1 MLMIIMKKV
10 IMAPGSRNSGL
21 DPDPDKSVKLVRNWA
36 LFCSSE
42 NFESNPKKLNIS
54 GVVPLSIPNLPT
66 PIFKSLPR

>member
-1 MLMIIMKKV
+1 MKKV